1 MGVYYYKVLGVGH
14 GATDDE
20 LKKAYHLGM
29 NYHPNKNP
37 SPQADSLLK
46 QVSEAYAVRTPSLT
60 CSSSIITAPA
70 TAAAELISI
79 LSALASQVL
88 SDPQKCAVNDQY
100 GEDSLKAD
108 ASPPSTP
115 SHGLGAHGFRFNPRS
130 AEEIFSEIF
139 GGTGPRAPVGGVPHG
154 FPGFDSVTGA
164 GEPSSGAAQ
173 RKVPPIE
180 RWLAC
185 SLEDLYKG
193 ATKKMKISRDVLD
206 STG

>member
-1 MGVYYYKVLGVGH
+1 MGVYYYKVLDVGR

-20 LKKAYHLGM
+20 LKKSYRRLGM
-29 NYHPNKNP
+29 KYHPNKNP
-37 SPQADSLLK
+37 SPQADSLFK

-60 CSSSIITAPA
+60 CSSSIITAPP

-79 LSALASQVL
+79 LSALATQVL

-100 GEDSLKAD
+100 GEDSLKAGVP
-108 ASPPSTP
+108 PPSTP
-115 SHGLGAHGFRFNPRS
+115 SHGLGAHEFRFNPRRS
-130 AEEIFSEIF
+130 SRRFLGARV
-139 GGTGPRAPVGGVPHG
+139 RARQSTAL
-154 FPGFDSVTGA
+154 PGFGSITGA
-164 GEPSSGAAQ
+164 GEPSSGAVQ

-180 RWLAC
+180 RRLTC

-206 STG
+206 SIG